1 MILSFCIFV
10 AMSNDAQSGNLFDYR
25 ILKRIF
31 RFVAPY
37 RYVFLLIIFL
47 TIVLGF
53 IAPIMPLLVNLTIDN
68 YIKEGNMA
76 ELDTMLIIM
85 TTFLAV
91 RGMIQYFHTYL
102 SGWLGQTVIR
112 DIRTKLY
119 RHITRL
125 KLSFFDTTPIGRLVT
140 RNISDIETL
149 SDVFTEGLAAIIG
162 DLLQVIAIFFVMLL
176 IDWRLALLSLCT
188 LPFLL
193 ISTYVFKEKIKAVFS
208 DVRNA
213 VSRLNSF
220 VQEHISGMSIVQIF
234 NSEKEEYAKFVEINK
249 EHTRANVRSV
259 LYYSIYF
266 PVAELLT
273 AISIALVVWLGTA
286 SILDSTT
293 RVGLLPHF
301 FDPLFAKFGRPL
313 GDTITIGTITAFIM
327 YINMFFRPIRM
338 IADRFNTLQMGVVSS
353 KRILDLLDSKSH
365 IPNNGTHKP
374 DEING
379 KITFDHVWFAYQE
392 EDYILKDIQFE
403 INPGETLALVGAT
416 GAGKSSVVN
425 LISRFYEINKGSIS
439 IDGKNIAEYDLHT
452 LRQKIGIV
460 LQDVFLFSGTV
471 AHNIRLGDHT
481 ITDEKIWDAATLV
494 GADKFIRKLPGGLEY
509 NVQERGG
516 TLSVGQR
523 QLLSFVR
530 AMVYDPKVLI
540 LDEATSSVD
549 TETEEMIQF
558 AIDKMMKGR
567 TSIVIAHRLSTIQKS
582 NRIVVLDK
590 GEMVEQGTHQELLD
604 KKSYYSRLHEMQF
617 VEVI

>member
-1 MILSFCIFV
+1 
-10 AMSNDAQSGNLFDYR
+10 MSNDAQSGNLFDYR

-31 RFVAPY
+31 RFVTPY
-37 RYVFLLIIFL
+37 RYVFFLIIFL
-47 TIVLGF
+47 TIALGF

-68 YIKEGNMA
+68 YIKEGNIA

-85 TTFLAV
+85 TAFLIV
-91 RGMIQYFHTYL
+91 RGMIQYFHTFL

-112 DIRTKLY
+112 DIRTQLY

-249 EHTRANVRSV
+249 DHTRANVRSV

-273 AISIALVVWLGTA
+273 AISIALVVWLGTD
-286 SILDSTT
+286 SILDNTT
-293 RVGLLPHF
+293 RVGLLPNF

-313 GDTITIGTITAFIM
+313 GDTITVGTITAFIM

-365 IPNNGTHKP
+365 ILDNGNHKP

-416 GAGKSSVVN
+416 GAGKSSIVN
-425 LISRFYEINKGSIS
+425 LISRFYEINKGAIH
-439 IDGKNIAEYDLHT
+439 IDEKSIAEYDLQT

-471 AHNIRLGDHT
+471 AHNIRLGDET
-481 ITDEKIWDAATLV
+481 ITDEKIWEAAALV
-494 GADKFIRKLPGGLEY
+494 GADKFINKLPGGLEY
-509 NVQERGG
+509 KVQERGG

-558 AIDKMMKGR
+558 AIEKMMKGR

-590 GEMVEQGTHQELLD
+590 GEIVEQGTHQELLD
-604 KKSYYSRLHEMQF
+604 KKSYYARLHEMQF
-617 VEVI
+617 AQVV